1 MNQWYPSSP
10 PTEEKRPR
18 AYAAPRG
25 AASATAISSVVEPAH
40 PNTSQG
46 LVQPCACDGKGYVF
60 GEAGYC
66 PCATGVARQA
76 EEQAWA
82 LARIWAEARIPAE
95 LAERRIAGW
104 PGDSAVR
111 DYLLT
116 WVSAWQ
122 GKQGPSLV
130 LTGRARSGK
139 TGLVLGLAYSLVEQ
153 LVAERVPRFALRFV
167 TAYDLMAALSAW
179 QGREERF
186 RQYLECDLLIL
197 DDLGRE
203 PAWDSNVANL
213 TRVVMHRYNHQLPL
227 MVTSNLSFGE
237 IEARFGKDGDA
248 VTGRLREM
256 ARGFVVEGFGE

>member
-1 MNQWYPSSP
+1 
-10 PTEEKRPR
+10 
-18 AYAAPRG
+18 
-25 AASATAISSVVEPAH
+25 V
-40 PNTSQG
+40 
-46 LVQPCACDGKGYVF
+46 
-60 GEAGYC
+60 
-66 PCATGVARQA
+66 
-76 EEQAWA
+76 
-82 LARIWAEARIPAE
+82 
-95 LAERRIAGW
+95 
-104 PGDSAVR
+104 
-111 DYLLT
+111 
-116 WVSAWQ
+116 
-122 GKQGPSLV
+122 
-130 LTGRARSGK
+130 
-139 TGLVLGLAYSLVEQ
+139 
-153 LVAERVPRFALRFV
+153 VAERVPRFTLRFV

-256 ARGFVVEGFGE
+256 AQGFVVEGFGE